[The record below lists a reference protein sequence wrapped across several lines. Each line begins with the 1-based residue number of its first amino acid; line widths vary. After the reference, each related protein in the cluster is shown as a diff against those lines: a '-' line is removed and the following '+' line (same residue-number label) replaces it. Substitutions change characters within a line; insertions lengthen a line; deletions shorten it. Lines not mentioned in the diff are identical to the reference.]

1 MTLRLLNTLVLLS
14 ILILCASSFEAR
26 PKGHSHI
33 KDVHQYESTLLQQA
47 EQNNKRSMAQLGYL
61 YLDTNTVLFN
71 RELGYEWLD
80 RAALLNPNFEQDLPI
95 IKMLYQHPKK
105 ERQLFWLI
113 HAAKYNEE
121 DAVNLL
127 FNITH

>member
-47 EQNNKRSMAQLGYL
+47 KQNNKESMVKLGYL
-61 YLDTNTVLFN
+61 YLDINTAVYN
-71 RELGYEWLD
+71 KDQGYAWLD
-80 RAALLNPNFEQDLPI
+80 RAALLNPNFEKDLPI
-95 IKMLYQHPKK
+95 IKMLYRHPK
-105 ERQLFWLI
+105 ENRQLFWLI
-113 HAAKYNEE
+113 HAAQRKETE
-121 DAVNLL
+121 AVKMLL
-127 FNITH
+127 IND

>member
-1 MTLRLLNTLVLLS
+1 
-14 ILILCASSFEAR
+14 LILCASSIEAS
-26 PKGHSHI
+26 PKSHSHI
-33 KDVHQYESTLLQQA
+33 KDIYDYESTLLQQA

>member
-26 PKGHSHI
+26 PKSHSHI
-33 KDVHQYESTLLQQA
+33 KDIYDYESTLLQQA

>member
-47 EQNNKRSMAQLGYL
+47 KQNNKESMVKLGYL
-61 YLDTNTVLFN
+61 YLDVNTAVYN
-71 RELGYEWLD
+71 KDQGYAWLD
-80 RAALLNPNFEQDLPI
+80 RAALLNPNFEKDLPI
-95 IKMLYQHPKK
+95 IKMLYQHPK
-105 ERQLFWLI
+105 ENRQLFWLI
-113 HAAKYNEE
+113 HAAQHKETE
-121 DAVNLL
+121 AVKMLL
-127 FNITH
+127 IND